1 MSVKTKFVN
10 RSIFGEDVDKS
21 VRFYFI
27 LAHPVYHID
36 KHTCTLHEAQ
46 GTLHWWGIAYRYSQA
61 EMGVGPGP
69 LCKFFLDG
77 FE

>member
-1 MSVKTKFVN
+1 MKLN
-10 RSIFGEDVDKS
+10 ERYI
-21 VRFYFI
+21 
-27 LAHPVYHID
+27 
-36 KHTCTLHEAQ
+36 
-46 GTLHWWGIAYRYSQA
+46 WWGIAYRYSQA